1 MIGQGPSHPVGTM
14 SQLSPFITFEG
25 FPNDNKF
32 SIQSD
37 ISGRINF
44 DVNVE
49 PGGGLKIKEWNN
61 IGISQ
66 TQVDGKARR

>member
-1 MIGQGPSHPVGTM
+1 MCRC
-14 SQLSPFITFEG
+14 
-25 FPNDNKF
+25 
-32 SIQSD
+32 IQSD